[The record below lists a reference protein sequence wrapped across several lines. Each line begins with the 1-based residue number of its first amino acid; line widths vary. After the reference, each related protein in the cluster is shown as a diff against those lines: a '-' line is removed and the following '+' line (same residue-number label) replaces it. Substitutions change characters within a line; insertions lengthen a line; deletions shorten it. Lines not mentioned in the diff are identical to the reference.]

1 MVNKIAVYWD
11 FENIHAS
18 LCTVTYGPKWYYENR
33 YSRQPDIVDITSIM
47 EYIASVGDIN
57 INKAYANWS
66 FFYPYNFMLQEY
78 ALDLVQLFP
87 RGSHGKNGADI
98 RMAIDVIEDL
108 NSNPHI
114 DTIVLI
120 GGDSDYI
127 AIAQRVRQKGK
138 EIIGIGVKETT
149 NQYWI
154 KSCNQFKFYAS
165 LRMKSA
171 SISSMEEVEY
181 QIEDLEDAKDLLS
194 KAITKIMSESGEP
207 FARKAAIKPMMIRL
221 DSSFD
226 ETNFGFTNFSS
237 FLDACDFLSIVQ
249 GEHDHLVTMK
259 GKNDCDGF
267 LEERENI
274 SDTEAIYGRILK
286 KQQIRLPQPQIMI
299 EGLRESHRLFQASD
313 GGVDSYVDFKN
324 LLMRR
329 MEEREFC
336 VTETDVSKIKALIYK
351 AFGFRIDPSRS
362 RILLSED
369 IASESDLLWRVFRM
383 LVKRVSDNIEG
394 KPDTGTLSEMLYGDD
409 QHLSQ
414 VEEMIRA
421 VG

>member
-1 MVNKIAVYWD
+1 MAKRVAVYWD

-66 FFYPYNFMLQEY
+66 FFHPYNFLLQEY

-114 DTIVLI
+114 DTIILV

-154 KSCNQFKFYAS
+154 KSCNQFKFYAG

-171 SISSMEEVEY
+171 SISGVEEVEY
-181 QIEDLEDAKDLLS
+181 QIEDLQDAKGLLG
-194 KAITKIMSESGEP
+194 KAIAKIMSESGES

-226 ETNFGFTNFSS
+226 ETNFGFTNFSA
-237 FLDACDFLSIVQ
+237 FLDACDFVSIVQ
-249 GEHDHLVTMK
+249 GEHDHLVTVK
-259 GKNDCDGF
+259 GKDGCEG
-267 LEERENI
+267 LPEDGEDL
-274 SDTEAIYGRILK
+274 SGTGAIYGRILK
-286 KQQIRLPQPQIMI
+286 KQQIRLPRPEVMI
-299 EGLRESHRLFQASD
+299 QGLRESYRLFRESG
-313 GGVDSYVDFKN
+313 GGVDSYVDFKTA
-324 LLMRR
+324 LLGR
-329 MEEREFC
+329 MADTEPR
-336 VTETDVSKIKALIYK
+336 VTETDISKIKALIYK
-351 AFGFRIDPSRS
+351 AFGFRIDPIRS

-369 IASESDLLWRVFRM
+369 IASESDLQWRVFRM

-394 KPDTGTLSEMLYGDD
+394 SPDPRTLSEMLYGDD
-409 QHLSQ
+409 RHLVQ
-414 VEEMIRA
+414 IEEMIRSL
-421 VG
+421 G